1 MQKSNFTVHSNYRPK
16 DLKTLNALTGI
27 IHTKWY
33 LVISGNSS
41 EKIPEMGADIVNIEK
56 SVAVAKLTPE

>member
-16 DLKTLNALTGI
+16 DLTGI